1 MKQHKTL
8 YAAAV
13 LMLTLISSRAAA
25 INEHDWGERLESARK
40 LYYSGSFYAAEKA
53 FDELSASIDG
63 RNELKQS
70 EIEAYKVLCA
80 IALDR
85 VNIDGMVKVFSDK
98 YPNAPELSMVR
109 YALASNYFDRGRYD
123 EAEKILVDIN
133 EQYLYKAW
141 RVPFRFKRGFSQM
154 TQGHREAAAKDF
166 SSIIDMKA
174 SRYMYPSLYYLGYV
188 YYLDRRF
195 DDACGLFVKA
205 AADAKFTKMSS
216 YYLLESKFMTKDYYY
231 VVDKGPE
238 VYEDMEEDLRPNVAR
253 ILSESYYSLGDAD
266 QARKYMDIYENSA
279 TSISRKDHYYSAM
292 LAYSLKSWS
301 RAVSSFSQVTGEKD
315 SLGQSAHYYRA
326 HSQLCMGNKLAAM
339 DDFKAASAMDFD
351 PVVTEDAFFNFA
363 KLSFDV
369 NADISQFE
377 KYNELYPSSGRA
389 DIVNNYMAMSF
400 LDRKDYATAM
410 ELLDRIAEPTAE
422 VSANLQKASFL
433 RAMQFAN
440 QGAWRSAVP
449 VFEKSISAADNDGL
463 KNLARFWE
471 AECLFRDGQYAEAAA
486 INGQITSDKA
496 FRRTPEYPMALY
508 NLAYCHFQNGEYD
521 KAQKGF
527 SDYLACSD
535 TYFEKD
541 ARIRLADSHYMQ
553 NDYDTAASIYEG
565 VVDAFPGSDD
575 IYPNLQA
582 ALAYGLSGSENKK
595 MELLGDA
602 VRNHSNAA
610 LYPKALYE
618 LGTSYIHAD
627 NQEEASRCFYELLG
641 VKSDSTYQTRA
652 MLSLALI
659 NSNEGKYSKA
669 LEYYRNVALR
679 CKGTDEGR
687 DALAGMENIY
697 RILNKPSEYLAFL
710 DESGLSSTKSESE
723 RGSMVFDAAQQLYNQ
738 GNYSSAVNAL
748 MSYISQYPDA
758 PEKERA
764 GWLLAEALQRTG
776 RKEAAS
782 DAYQRVIDAGGRY
795 LEPALGSFAQLN
807 YELERY
813 DRAAKAYRQLAS
825 VSTMEDVRCEALS
838 GRMRCDYRTRN
849 YTDAIAAAD
858 SVLSFTSS
866 AEIVLRE
873 ARYIKAK
880 SLMSYGDRDQAMDI
894 FAKLSA
900 NVADPFGAESQYLL
914 IFNDFNAGDFESV
927 EEKTYAFSES
937 GTQQMYWLAKS
948 FIVLGDSFVARGENE
963 QAMATYKSIADGY
976 DASVDDDIIP
986 TAKARLAKIK

>member
-1 MKQHKTL
+1 MKQHKIL
-8 YAAAV
+8 FAILA
-13 LMLTLISSRAAA
+13 LLLTFPGGHAQT
-25 INEHDWGERLESARK
+25 INERDWGERLESARK

-85 VNIDGMVKVFSDK
+85 VNIDGLVKVFSDK

-123 EAEKILVDIN
+123 EAQKILVDVN

-141 RVPFRFKRGFSQM
+141 RIPFRFKRGFSQM
-154 TQGHREAAAKDF
+154 TQGNREEAAKDF
-166 SSIIDMKA
+166 TSIIEKKPA
-174 SRYMYPSLYYLGYV
+174 HFMYPSLYYLGYV

-195 DDACGLFVKA
+195 DEACGLFVKA
-205 AADAKFTKMSS
+205 ASDTRFKKMSS

-231 VVDKGPE
+231 VVDNGAD
-238 VYEDMEEDLRPNVAR
+238 VYEEMEEDLRPNVAR
-253 ILSESYYSLGDAD
+253 ILSESYYCLGEAD
-266 QARKYMDIYENSA
+266 QARKYMDIYETSA
-279 TSISRKDHYYSAM
+279 PSISRKDHYYSAM
-292 LAYSLKSWS
+292 LAYSLKSYP
-301 RAVSSFSQVTGEKD
+301 RAVSSFSQVTGVED
-315 SLGQSAHYYRA
+315 SIGQSAHYYKA
-326 HSQLCMGNKLAAM
+326 HSLLCTGNKLEAM
-339 DDFKAASAMDFD
+339 KDFKAAASMTFD

-369 NADISQFE
+369 NSDISQFE

-389 DIVNNYMAMSF
+389 DIVNNYMAMAF
-400 LDRKDYATAM
+400 LDRKDYATAV
-410 ELLDRIAEPTAE
+410 ELLDRIAKPDAE
-422 VSANLQKASFL
+422 VSENLQKASFL
-433 RAMQFAN
+433 RAMQLSN

-449 VFEKSISAADNDGL
+449 MFEKSIASGDNQGL

-471 AECLFRDGQYAEAAA
+471 AESLFRDGQYGQAAE
-486 INGQITSDKA
+486 INSQIASDKA
-496 FRRTPEYPMALY
+496 FRKTPEYPMALY
-508 NLAYCHFQNGEYD
+508 NLAYCHFQSGEYAE
-521 KAQKGF
+521 AQKGF
-527 SDYLACSD
+527 ADYLACPD
-535 TYFEKD
+535 IYFEKD

-553 NDYDTAASIYEG
+553 NDYATAASAYEA

-582 ALAYGLSGSENKK
+582 ALSYGLAGFENKK
-595 MELLGDA
+595 LELLSTA
-602 VRNHSNAA
+602 VRDHGNAA

-618 LGTSYIHAD
+618 LGATYMHAD
-627 NQEEASRCFYELLG
+627 NQEEASKCFYELLG
-641 VKSDSTYQTRA
+641 IKSDSTYQTKA

-659 NSNEGKYSKA
+659 NSNDGKYSKA
-669 LEYYRNVALR
+669 LEYYRKVVER
-679 CKGTDEGR
+679 GHGSDEAA

-697 RILNKPSEYLAFL
+697 RILNKPGEYLAYL
-710 DESGLSSTKSESE
+710 DEMGLSSTKTEEE
-723 RGSMVFDAAQQLYNQ
+723 RGSMVFDSAQQLFNQ

-748 MSYISQYPDA
+748 LSYVSQYPDA
-758 PEKERA
+758 PEREKA

-782 DAYQRVIDAGGRY
+782 DAYQRVIDTGGRY

-813 DRAAKAYRQLAS
+813 DKAARAYEKLAGC
-825 VSTMEDVRCEALS
+825 STMEDVRCEALS
-838 GRMRCDYRTRN
+838 GKMRCDYRTRN

-866 AEIVLRE
+866 ADIVLRE

-894 FAKLSA
+894 FTGLAA
-900 NVADPFGAESQYLL
+900 NVADPFGAESEYLL
-914 IFNDFNAGDFESV
+914 IFNDFNAGDYESV
-927 EEKTYAFSES
+927 EERTYSFSDS

-948 FIVLGDSFVARGENE
+948 FIVLGDSFAARGENE
-963 QAMATYKSIADGY
+963 QAQATYRSIADGY
-976 DASVDDDIIP
+976 DTSADDDIIQ